1 MNGTIQQIRGDGV
14 MLALS
19 PSGGLK
25 VGGRP
30 SAVQKWLPDIRSHKP
45 DIVACLQSEFAKLQE
60 EARAE
65 AFEERAAIMEFDG
78 GLSREEAERAALL
91 DVGGAGNG

>member
-1 MNGTIQQIRGDGV
+1 MNDTIQQIRDDGV
-14 MLALS
+14 TLALS
-19 PSGGLK
+19 PSGDLK

-30 SAVQKWLPDIRSHKP
+30 SAVQRWLPDIRAHKP

-60 EARAE
+60 EA
-65 AFEERAAIMEFDG
+65 FEERAAIMEFDG
-78 GLSREEAERAALL
+78 GLPREEAERAALL